1 MALSIDFECPQCQKT
16 YVQELQKL
24 IPGEKRECA
33 ECGEPIRL
41 TDRGLRGF
49 ERSLKDYCAP

>member
-24 IPGEKRECA
+24 IPGKKRECT
-33 ECGEPIRL
+33 ECGQPTRL
-41 TDRGLRGF
+41 TDRSLRGF
-49 ERSLKDYCAP
+49 ERSLKDYCAR